1 MMNQDKKP
9 ARGRPKGSK
18 NKKTLDGEL
27 NPDVT
32 NLLTPGGR
40 ARANAAE
47 KKVQGG

>member
-18 NKKTLDGEL
+18 NKRTLDGEL
-27 NPDVT
+27 NTDVT
-32 NLLTPGGR
+32 NLSTPGGR

-47 KKVQGG
+47 KKV